1 MESMI
6 SRKRFDS
13 SFPRLICHKCN
24 TGKKGHHQ
32 IRTMQTKESTPD
44 SNPIVIK
51 ISGTLLAD
59 GGAPEAF
66 WTALHTLQ
74 KTSPVVMVHGGGAQA
89 TAMAHRLDHEPTI
102 VQGRRVTSDL
112 DLDIMQWALRGKL
125 NTQLVG
131 DAKRH
136 GITAVGLSGADGNTL
151 QVTKRPPWTVNG
163 DTVDFGWVGDVEG
176 VDASLLHSTLAAG
189 MVPIVAPLGIDAAG
203 QTYNVNADTVA
214 RALAGALGAE
224 ELLLV
229 TATGGVRREAD
240 VPASHLA
247 TCTADTF
254 EEGTEAG
261 WINGGMRVK
270 MEVAFDALRGGVD
283 DVFILAPDDLVRR
296 SHATRVVG

>member
-1 MESMI
+1 MKPS
-6 SRKRFDS
+6 
-13 SFPRLICHKCN
+13 N
-24 TGKKGHHQ
+24 NGT
-32 IRTMQTKESTPD
+32 TPET
-44 SNPIVIK
+44 NPTVIK

-66 WTALHTLQ
+66 WAAVHTLQ
-74 KTSPVVMVHGGGAQA
+74 QTAPVVIVHGGGAQA
-89 TAMAHRLDHEPTI
+89 TAMARRLNHEPTI

-131 DAKRH
+131 DAKQH

-151 QVTKRPPWTVNG
+151 QVTKRPPWTVDG
-163 DTVDFGWVGDVEG
+163 DTVDFGWVGDVNG
-176 VDASLLHSTLAAG
+176 VNPALLHSVLAAG
-189 MVPIVAPLGIDAAG
+189 MVPIVAPLGIDASG

-214 RALAGALGAE
+214 RALAAALDAE

-240 VPASHLA
+240 VPESHLA
-247 TCTADTF
+247 TCTAETF
-254 EEGTEAG
+254 EQGTDAG

-270 MEVAFDALRGGVD
+270 MEVAFDALRHGVN
-283 DVFILAPDDLVRR
+283 DVLILAPNDLVSR